1 MFHLLYHFFGI
12 IWGVKFFLHTALA
25 FLAATATLGATAPEK
40 SVATPAKSTVAPA
53 KNAEAPKKQLIPASE
68 WKMIRQIA
76 VNYDLSDEAT
86 WLLAAI
92 RRHENGRPGLEFG
105 VGGPMDSGHK
115 AHRYRDGV
123 KSFYVQ
129 GYWAAGTI
137 RKHYTGDLTAF
148 GRRYNP
154 PHAAKW
160 TTAVTS
166 LIKRL
171 KAENNSK
178 LPGEKPA
185 KKVISL
191 P

>member
-1 MFHLLYHFFGI
+1 
-12 IWGVKFFLHTALA
+12 
-25 FLAATATLGATAPEK
+25 
-40 SVATPAKSTVAPA
+40 
-53 KNAEAPKKQLIPASE
+53 
-68 WKMIRQIA
+68 MIRQIA
-76 VNYDLSDEAT
+76 ANYDLDEEAT

-129 GYWAAGTI
+129 GYWAAGTV
-137 RKHYTGDLTAF
+137 RKHYRGDVAAF

-154 PHAAKW
+154 ATAKKW
-160 TTAVTS
+160 SASVSS
-166 LIKRL
+166 LIARL
-171 KAENNSK
+171 KAENNNR
-178 LPGEKPA
+178 LPGKKPA
-185 KKVISL
+185 KREISL

>member
-1 MFHLLYHFFGI
+1 MFQTIIPLFGI
-12 IWGVKFFLHTALA
+12 IWGVKFFLYTGLALFAALA
-25 FLAATATLGATAPEK
+25 ALGADTSK
-40 SVATPAKSTVAPA
+40 SPAQ
-53 KNAEAPKKQLIPASE
+53 APKKPLIPASE

-76 VNYDLSDEAT
+76 VNYDLDDEAT

-123 KSFYVQ
+123 KSFYLQ

-148 GRRYNP
+148 GKRYNP

-160 TTAVTS
+160 TTAITS

-171 KAENNSK
+171 KAENNST
-178 LPGEKPA
+178 LPGVKPA
-185 KKVISL
+185 KKVIDL

>member
-1 MFHLLYHFFGI
+1 M
-12 IWGVKFFLHTALA
+12 KFCLHTVFAL
-25 FLAATATLGATAPEK
+25 FAATAAIGAEAPAK
-40 SVATPAKSTVAPA
+40 SVAAPVTPPAKPA
-53 KNAEAPKKQLIPASE
+53 KPAETPKKPLIPASE

-76 VNYDLSDEAT
+76 VNYNLSDEAT

-148 GRRYNP
+148 GKRYNP

-171 KAENNSK
+171 KAENNST
-178 LPGEKPA
+178 LPGVKPG

>member
-12 IWGVKFFLHTALA
+12 IWGVKFFLHTVLA
-25 FLAATATLGATAPEK
+25 FLAATAALGATAPEK

-76 VNYDLSDEAT
+76 VNYDLSNEAT

-148 GRRYNP
+148 GKRYNP

-160 TTAVTS
+160 TTAITS

-171 KAENNSK
+171 KAENNST
-178 LPGEKPA
+178 LPGVKPA
-185 KKVISL
+185 KKVIDL